1 MVIAG
6 KGDAAAIKAAVPK
19 VVDPNGTV
27 VHAGK
32 EEFAKAIQLIK
43 EGKPIKYEG
52 VIGPIAFDQYG
63 DITGPFRLWRIQ
75 DGEITTVGQMSTDD
89 VNAIKAKI
97 SN

>member
-1 MVIAG
+1 MLQLRDRERWRPAGTVINAG
-6 KGDAAAIKAAVPK
+6 KD
-19 VVDPNGTV
+19 
-27 VHAGK
+27 
-32 EEFAKAIQLIK
+32 EFAKAIQLIK

-97 SN
+97 GN

>member
-1 MVIAG
+1 MLQQRDRERWRPAGTVINAG
-6 KGDAAAIKAAVPK
+6 KD
-19 VVDPNGTV
+19 
-27 VHAGK
+27 
-32 EEFAKAIQLIK
+32 EFAKAIQLIK

-75 DGEITTVGQMSTDD
+75 DGEITTVGEMSTDD

-97 SN
+97 GN